1 MLALAAERCSDAD
14 CPGIAFCHA
23 QGRPCETAT
32 STAHC
37 GPNSLSTCAECR
49 HAWLLEAPLFTL
61 LRTART
67 RQPGEGTL
75 GGTWAHLD
83 RLEAEHVHDDAGAL
97 VEH

>member
-37 GPNSLSTCAECR
+37 GPNSLVNVCRMQTCLAAGSASVHPVADR
-49 HAWLLEAPLFTL
+49 AHKAARRGHLGRDLGAPGQT
-61 LRTART
+61 
-67 RQPGEGTL
+67 GSGTCS
-75 GGTWAHLD
+75 
-83 RLEAEHVHDDAGAL
+83 
-97 VEH
+97 